1 MTSIFDCI
9 IVGSGIAGMTSAIY
23 LKRAGKRVLLLEKSA
38 PGGQINMSPAVEN
51 YPGFLNIEGAILASN
66 IFEQTQK
73 LNIDYKYGNVLNI
86 KKEEKNFTVTTDIES
101 YKTAS
106 IIIATGRKVE
116 KLNLN
121 YEEELIGKGIS
132 YCAICDGNFFKGK
145 NVSIYG
151 NDYKVL
157 EEAIYLANI
166 CENVNI
172 ICEKD
177 KFENNTTLLETI
189 NEYKNITI
197 YFNSKIIELIKDN
210 GLLSGIKIKKTS
222 EKIINCECLF
232 VGNNLVP
239 DLNFLSDIK
248 KDNGYI
254 IVDKNMN
261 TNIKGVFACG
271 DVIKKDVY
279 QLTTA
284 IGEAAISANSV
295 LAYLTGGEK

>member
-86 KKEEKNFTVTTDIES
+86 KKGEKNFTVTTDIES
-101 YKTAS
+101 YETAS

-177 KFENNTTLLETI
+177 RFENNTTLLETI

-197 YFNSKIIELIKDN
+197 YFNSKIIGLIKDN
-210 GLLSGIKIKKTS
+210 ELLSGIKIKKTS

>member
-86 KKEEKNFTVTTDIES
+86 KKGEKNFTVTTDIES

>member
-86 KKEEKNFTVTTDIES
+86 KKEEKDFIVTTDIES
-101 YKTAS
+101 YETAS

-177 KFENNTTLLETI
+177 RFENNTTLLETI

-197 YFNSKIIELIKDN
+197 YFNSKIIGLIKDN
-210 GLLSGIKIKKTS
+210 ELLSAIKIKKTS

>member
-86 KKEEKNFTVTTDIES
+86 KKVEKNFTVTTDIES
-101 YKTAS
+101 YETAS

>member
-86 KKEEKNFTVTTDIES
+86 KKVEKNFTVTTDIES
-101 YKTAS
+101 YETAS

-166 CENVNI
+166 CDNVSI

-177 KFENNTTLLETI
+177 KFENNTTLLEKI

>member
-86 KKEEKNFTVTTDIES
+86 KKEEKNFTVTTDIKS
-101 YKTAS
+101 YETAS

-295 LAYLTGGEK
+295 LTYLTGGEK

>member
-1 MTSIFDCI
+1 M
-9 IVGSGIAGMTSAIY
+9 
-23 LKRAGKRVLLLEKSA
+23 
-38 PGGQINMSPAVEN
+38 
-51 YPGFLNIEGAILASN
+51 
-66 IFEQTQK
+66 
-73 LNIDYKYGNVLNI
+73 
-86 KKEEKNFTVTTDIES
+86 EEKV
-101 YKTAS
+101 
-106 IIIATGRKVE
+106 
-116 KLNLN
+116 
-121 YEEELIGKGIS
+121 
-132 YCAICDGNFFKGK
+132 
-145 NVSIYG
+145 
-151 NDYKVL
+151 
-157 EEAIYLANI
+157 
-166 CENVNI
+166 
-172 ICEKD
+172 
-177 KFENNTTLLETI
+177 
-189 NEYKNITI
+189 
-197 YFNSKIIELIKDN
+197 IELIKDN

>member
-66 IFEQTQK
+66 VFEQTQK

-86 KKEEKNFTVTTDIES
+86 KKGEKNFTVTTDIES
-101 YKTAS
+101 YVTVS

-177 KFENNTTLLETI
+177 RFENNTTLLEII

-210 GLLSGIKIKKTS
+210 ELLSAIKIKKTS

-295 LAYLTGGEK
+295 LAYLTGGKK

>member
-101 YKTAS
+101 YETAS

-166 CENVNI
+166 CDNVNI

-177 KFENNTTLLETI
+177 KFENNTTLLEKI

-239 DLNFLSDIK
+239 DLKFLSDIK

>member
-1 MTSIFDCI
+1 MTSIFECI

-86 KKEEKNFTVTTDIES
+86 KKVEKNFTVTTDIES
-101 YKTAS
+101 YETAS

-177 KFENNTTLLETI
+177 KFENNTILLETI

>member
-38 PGGQINMSPAVEN
+38 PGGQINMSPSVEN

-73 LNIDYKYGNVLNI
+73 LSIDYKYGNVLNI

-101 YKTAS
+101 YETAS

-177 KFENNTTLLETI
+177 KFENNTTLLEKI

-295 LAYLTGGEK
+295 LTYLTGGEK

>member
-66 IFEQTQK
+66 VFEQTQK

-86 KKEEKNFTVTTDIES
+86 KKGEKNFTVTTDIES
-101 YKTAS
+101 YETAS

-177 KFENNTTLLETI
+177 RFENNTTLLEKI

-210 GLLSGIKIKKTS
+210 ELLSGIKIKKTS

>member
-66 IFEQTQK
+66 VFEQTQK

-86 KKEEKNFTVTTDIES
+86 KKGEKNFTVTTDIES
-101 YKTAS
+101 YETAS

>member
-86 KKEEKNFTVTTDIES
+86 KKEEKDFIVTTDIES
-101 YKTAS
+101 YETAS

-177 KFENNTTLLETI
+177 RFENNTTLLETI

-210 GLLSGIKIKKTS
+210 ELLSGIKIKKTS

>member
-101 YKTAS
+101 YETAS

-284 IGEAAISANSV
+284 IGEASISANSV
-295 LAYLTGGEK
+295 LTYLTGGEK

>member
-51 YPGFLNIEGAILASN
+51 YPGFFNIEGAILASN

-101 YKTAS
+101 YETAS

-166 CENVNI
+166 CDNVNI

-295 LAYLTGGEK
+295 LTYLTGGEK

>member
-101 YKTAS
+101 YETAS

-166 CENVNI
+166 CDNVNI

-177 KFENNTTLLETI
+177 KFENNTTLLEKI

-197 YFNSKIIELIKDN
+197 YFNSNIIELIKDN

-239 DLNFLSDIK
+239 DLKFLSDIK

>member
-38 PGGQINMSPAVEN
+38 PGGQINMSPSVEN
-51 YPGFLNIEGAILASN
+51 YPGFFNIEGAILASN

-101 YKTAS
+101 YETAS

>member
-66 IFEQTQK
+66 VFEQTQK

-86 KKEEKNFTVTTDIES
+86 KKEEKDFIVTTDIES
-101 YKTAS
+101 YETAS

-177 KFENNTTLLETI
+177 RFENNTTLLETI

-197 YFNSKIIELIKDN
+197 YFNSKIIGLIKDN
-210 GLLSGIKIKKTS
+210 ELLSAIKIKKTS

>member
-66 IFEQTQK
+66 VFEQTQK

-86 KKEEKNFTVTTDIES
+86 KKGEKNFTVTTDIES
-101 YKTAS
+101 YETAS

-177 KFENNTTLLETI
+177 RFENNTTLLETI

-239 DLNFLSDIK
+239 DLKFLSDIK

-295 LAYLTGGEK
+295 LTYLTGGEK

>member
-86 KKEEKNFTVTTDIES
+86 KKVEKNFTVTTDIES
-101 YKTAS
+101 YETAS

-132 YCAICDGNFFKGK
+132 YCTTCDGNFFKGK

>member
-66 IFEQTQK
+66 VFEQTQK

-86 KKEEKNFTVTTDIES
+86 KKGEKNFTVTTDIES
-101 YKTAS
+101 YETAS

-210 GLLSGIKIKKTS
+210 ELLSAIKIKKTS

>member
-86 KKEEKNFTVTTDIES
+86 KKVEKNFTVTTDIES
-101 YKTAS
+101 YETAS

-261 TNIKGVFACG
+261 ANIKGVFACG

>member
-101 YKTAS
+101 YETAS

-121 YEEELIGKGIS
+121 CEEELIGKGIS

-210 GLLSGIKIKKTS
+210 GLLSGIKIKKTP

-295 LAYLTGGEK
+295 LTYLTGGEK

>member
-51 YPGFLNIEGAILASN
+51 YPVFLNIEGAILASN
-66 IFEQTQK
+66 VFEQTQK

-86 KKEEKNFTVTTDIES
+86 KKGEKNFTVTTDIES
-101 YKTAS
+101 YETAS

>member
-101 YKTAS
+101 YETAS

-197 YFNSKIIELIKDN
+197 YFNIKDN
-210 GLLSGIKIKKTS
+210 VLLSGIKIKKTS

>member
-51 YPGFLNIEGAILASN
+51 YPGFFNIEGAILASN

-101 YKTAS
+101 YETAS

-177 KFENNTTLLETI
+177 KFENNTTLLEKI

-210 GLLSGIKIKKTS
+210 ELLSGIKIKKTS

-295 LAYLTGGEK
+295 LTYLTGGEK

>member
-101 YKTAS
+101 YETAS

>member
-101 YKTAS
+101 YETAS

-177 KFENNTTLLETI
+177 KFENNTTLLLTI

-210 GLLSGIKIKKTS
+210 GLLSGIKIKKTP

-295 LAYLTGGEK
+295 LTYLTGGEK

>member
-66 IFEQTQK
+66 VFEQTQK

-86 KKEEKNFTVTTDIES
+86 KKGEKNFTVTTDIES
-101 YKTAS
+101 YETAS

-166 CENVNI
+166 CDNVNI

-177 KFENNTTLLETI
+177 KFENNTTLLEKI

-210 GLLSGIKIKKTS
+210 ELLSGIKIKKTS

>member
-101 YKTAS
+101 YETAS

-177 KFENNTTLLETI
+177 KFENNTTLLEKI